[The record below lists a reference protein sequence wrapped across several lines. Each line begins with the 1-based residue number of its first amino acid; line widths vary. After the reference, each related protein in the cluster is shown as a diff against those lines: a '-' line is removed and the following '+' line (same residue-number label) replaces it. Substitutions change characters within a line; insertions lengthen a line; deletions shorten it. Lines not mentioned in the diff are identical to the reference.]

1 MDLKRESEKIRKV
14 LNRRRKNIDLTF
26 IEEDHLYFMRDENGM
41 IRSNYPSVSK
51 IIKKFYEE
59 FDAEGISFRMAKGDK
74 QRQKELLQEWADKG
88 TYATNQGSR
97 VHYIL
102 EKVLIEQ
109 YGDYKNVREPI
120 YQCDDEQIER
130 SDKMIS
136 AGKDFLDLM
145 HERNAVLLDTEIVL
159 GDPELGYVGQPDKV
173 WLVENKQGT
182 DYGILITDWKTNKP
196 ENFKKQRYT
205 KKMYPPFDNIDS
217 TALGHYYLQL
227 PFYGKLLMKMLE
239 GTEFESK
246 KLLGS
251 IVVLVKEDGSF
262 EEYKVPMEV
271 IQKILLMDMDKILK
285 K

>member
-1 MDLKRESEKIRKV
+1 MDLKIEAEKIRKI
-14 LNRRRKNIDLTF
+14 LNRRRKDIDLSF
-26 IEEDHLYFMRDENGM
+26 IEEDHIYYMRDEHGM

-59 FDAEGISFRMAKGDK
+59 FQSDAISLRMSKGDRTK
-74 QRQKELLQEWADKG
+74 QKELLQEWADKG

-102 EKVLIEQ
+102 EKELIEQ
-109 YGDYKNVREPI
+109 YGDYKKVREPI
-120 YQCDDEQIER
+120 YVCDDEQIER
-130 SDKMIS
+130 SNNMIT
-136 AGKDFLDLM
+136 AGHKFLDLM

-159 GDPELGYVGQPDKV
+159 GDPDLGYVGQPDKV

-196 ENFKKQRYT
+196 INFKKQRYT
-205 KKMYPPFDNIDS
+205 KKMYPPFNNIDS

-227 PFYGKLLMKMLE
+227 PFYGRLLNKMLE
-239 GTEFESK
+239 GTEFENK

-251 IVVLVKEDGSF
+251 IVVLVKEDGEF
-262 EEYKVPMEV
+262 EEYKVPMDV
-271 IQKILLMDMDKILK
+271 IQKIYLLDMEKVLK
-285 K
+285 

>member
-1 MDLKRESEKIRKV
+1 MNLKEEAEKIRKI
-14 LNRRRKNIDLTF
+14 LNKRRKNIDLSF
-26 IEEDHLYFMRDENGM
+26 IEEDHLYFMRDENGI

-59 FDAEGISFRMAKGDK
+59 FDAEGISLRMSKGDK
-74 QRQKELLQEWADKG
+74 QKQKELLKEWADKG

-102 EKVLIEQ
+102 EKELISQ
-109 YGDYKNVREPI
+109 YGDYKSVREPI
-120 YQCDDEQIER
+120 YECDEEQIVR
-130 SDKMIS
+130 SNNMID

-159 GDPELGYVGQPDKV
+159 GDPDLGYVGQPDKV

-227 PFYGKLLMKMLE
+227 PFYGKLLLKMLE
-239 GTEFESK
+239 GTEYASK

-251 IVVLVKEDGSF
+251 IVVLVKEDSTF

-271 IQKILLMDMDKILK
+271 IQKILLMDMSKVLK
-285 K
+285 

>member
-1 MDLKRESEKIRKV
+1 MNLKEEADKIRKV
-14 LNRRRKNIDLTF
+14 LEKRRSELDLSF
-26 IEEDHLYFMRDENGM
+26 IEEDHLYFMRGKEGI

-59 FDAEGISFRMAKGDK
+59 FDAEGISLRMSKGNK
-74 QRQKELLQEWADKG
+74 QRQKELLQEWKDKG

-102 EKVLIEQ
+102 EKVLIEE

-120 YQCDDEQIER
+120 YQCDDEQIVR
-130 SDKMIS
+130 SDNMIE
-136 AGKDFLDLM
+136 AGKDFLKLM

-173 WLVENKQGT
+173 WLVENKKGT

-239 GTEFESK
+239 GSEYENK
-246 KLLGS
+246 KLLGN
-251 IVVLVKEDGSF
+251 IVVLVKEDGTF
-262 EEYKVPMEV
+262 EEYKVPVEV
-271 IQKILLMDMDKILK
+271 TQKILLMDMDKILK
-285 K
+285 

>member
-1 MDLKRESEKIRKV
+1 MDLKIEAEKIRKI
-14 LNRRRKNIDLTF
+14 LNRRRKDIDLSF
-26 IEEDHLYFMRDENGM
+26 IEEDHIYYMRDEHGM

-59 FDAEGISFRMAKGDK
+59 FQSDAISLRMSKGDRTK
-74 QRQKELLQEWADKG
+74 QKELLQEWADKG

-102 EKVLIEQ
+102 EKDLIEQ
-109 YGDYKNVREPI
+109 YGDYKKVREPI
-120 YQCDDEQIER
+120 YVCDDEQIER
-130 SDKMIS
+130 SNNMIT
-136 AGKDFLDLM
+136 AGHKFLDLM

-159 GDPELGYVGQPDKV
+159 GDPDLGYVGQPDKV

-196 ENFKKQRYT
+196 INFKKQRYT
-205 KKMYPPFDNIDS
+205 KKMYPPFNNIDS

-227 PFYGKLLMKMLE
+227 PFYGRLLNKMLE
-239 GTEFESK
+239 GTEFENK

-251 IVVLVKEDGSF
+251 IVVLVKEDGEF
-262 EEYKVPMEV
+262 EEYKVPMDV
-271 IQKILLMDMDKILK
+271 IQKIYLLDMEKVLK
-285 K
+285 

>member
-1 MDLKRESEKIRKV
+1 MDLKLEAEKIRKI
-14 LNRRRKNIDLTF
+14 LNRRRKEIDLSF
-26 IEEDHLYFMRDENGM
+26 IEEDHIYYMRDEHGM

-59 FDAEGISFRMAKGDK
+59 FQADAISLRMSKGDK
-74 QRQKELLQEWADKG
+74 NKQKELLKEWEEKG
-88 TYATNQGSR
+88 NYATNQGSR

-102 EKVLIEQ
+102 EKDLIEQ
-109 YGDYKNVREPI
+109 YGNYKKVREPI
-120 YQCDDEQIER
+120 YVCDDEQIER
-130 SDKMIS
+130 SDNMIK
-136 AGKDFLDLM
+136 AGHDFLDLM

-159 GDPELGYVGQPDKV
+159 GDPDLGYVGQPDKV

-196 ENFKKQRYT
+196 QNFKKQRYT
-205 KKMYPPFDNIDS
+205 KKMYPPFNNIDS

-227 PFYGKLLMKMLE
+227 PFYGRLLNKMLS
-239 GTEFESK
+239 GTEYENK

-262 EEYKVPMEV
+262 EEFKVPMDV
-271 IQKILLMDMDKILK
+271 IQKIYLLDMKKVLK
-285 K
+285 

>member
-1 MDLKRESEKIRKV
+1 MNLKEEAEKIRKV
-14 LNRRRKNIDLTF
+14 LDRRRSELDLSF
-26 IEEDHLYFMRDENGM
+26 IEEDHLYFMRGKEGI

-59 FDAEGISFRMAKGDK
+59 FDAEGISLRMSKGNK
-74 QRQKELLQEWADKG
+74 QRQKELLQEWKDKG

-120 YQCDDEQIER
+120 YQCDDEQIVR
-130 SDKMIS
+130 SDNMIE
-136 AGKDFLDLM
+136 AGKDFLKLM

-239 GTEFESK
+239 GSEFGDK
-246 KLLGS
+246 KLLGN

-262 EEYKVPMEV
+262 EEYKVPVEV
-271 IQKILLMDMDKILK
+271 TQKILLMDMDKILK
-285 K
+285 

>member
-1 MDLKRESEKIRKV
+1 MDLKIEAEKIRKI
-14 LNRRRKNIDLTF
+14 LNRRRKDIDLSF
-26 IEEDHLYFMRDENGM
+26 IEEDHIYYMRDKHGM

-59 FDAEGISFRMAKGDK
+59 FQSDAISLRMSKGDRTK
-74 QRQKELLQEWADKG
+74 QKELLQEWADKG

-102 EKVLIEQ
+102 EKELIEQ
-109 YGDYKNVREPI
+109 YGDYKKVREPI
-120 YQCDDEQIER
+120 YVCDDEQIER
-130 SDKMIS
+130 SNNMIT
-136 AGKDFLDLM
+136 AGHKFLDLM

-159 GDPELGYVGQPDKV
+159 GDPDLGYVGQPDKV

-196 ENFKKQRYT
+196 INFKKQRYT
-205 KKMYPPFDNIDS
+205 KKMYPPFNNIDS

-227 PFYGKLLMKMLE
+227 PFYGRLLNKMLE
-239 GTEFESK
+239 GTEFENK

-251 IVVLVKEDGSF
+251 IVVLVKEDGEF
-262 EEYKVPMEV
+262 EEYKVPMDV
-271 IQKILLMDMDKILK
+271 IQKIYLLDMEKVLK
-285 K
+285 

>member
-1 MDLKRESEKIRKV
+1 MNLKEEAEKIRKI
-14 LNRRRKNIDLTF
+14 LNKRRKNIDLSF

-59 FDAEGISFRMAKGDK
+59 FDADGISLRMAKGDK
-74 QRQKELLQEWADKG
+74 QRQKELLKEWADKG

-102 EKVLIEQ
+102 EKELISQ
-109 YGDYKNVREPI
+109 YGDYKKVREPI
-120 YQCDDEQIER
+120 YECDDEQIQR
-130 SDKMIS
+130 SDNMIE
-136 AGKDFLDLM
+136 AGKDFLNLM

-205 KKMYPPFDNIDS
+205 KKMYAPFDNIDS

-227 PFYGKLLMKMLE
+227 PFYGKLLLKMLE
-239 GTEFESK
+239 GTEFASK

-271 IQKILLMDMDKILK
+271 IQKILLMDMSKVLK
-285 K
+285 

>member
-1 MDLKRESEKIRKV
+1 MDLKLEAEKIRKT
-14 LNRRRKNIDLTF
+14 LNRRRKNIDLSF
-26 IEEDHLYFMRDENGM
+26 IEEDHIYYMRDEHGM

-59 FDAEGISFRMAKGDK
+59 FQSDAISLRMSKGDRTK
-74 QRQKELLQEWADKG
+74 QKELLQEWADKG

-102 EKVLIEQ
+102 EKDLIEQ
-109 YGDYKNVREPI
+109 YGDYKKVREPI
-120 YQCDDEQIER
+120 YVCDEEQIER
-130 SDKMIS
+130 SNNMIN
-136 AGKDFLDLM
+136 AGHKFLDLM

-196 ENFKKQRYT
+196 INFKKQRYT
-205 KKMYPPFDNIDS
+205 KKMYPPFNNIDS

-227 PFYGKLLMKMLE
+227 PFYGRLLNKMLE
-239 GTEFESK
+239 GTEFENK

-251 IVVLVKEDGSF
+251 IVVLVKEDGEF
-262 EEYKVPMEV
+262 EEYKVPMDV
-271 IQKILLMDMDKILK
+271 IQKIYLLDMEKVIK
-285 K
+285 

>member
-1 MDLKRESEKIRKV
+1 MDLKLEAEKIRKV
-14 LNRRRKNIDLTF
+14 LNRRRKNIDLSF
-26 IEEDHLYFMRDENGM
+26 IEEDHIYYMRDEHGM

-59 FDAEGISFRMAKGDK
+59 FQADAISLRMSKGDK
-74 QRQKELLQEWADKG
+74 TKQKLLLQEWADKG

-102 EKVLIEQ
+102 EKDLIEQ
-109 YGDYKNVREPI
+109 YGDYKKVREPI
-120 YQCDDEQIER
+120 YTCDDEQIER
-130 SDKMIS
+130 SNNMID
-136 AGKDFLDLM
+136 AGHKFLDLM

-159 GDPELGYVGQPDKV
+159 GDPDLGYVGQPDKV

-196 ENFKKQRYT
+196 VNFKKQRYT
-205 KKMYPPFDNIDS
+205 KKMYPPFNNIDS

-227 PFYGKLLMKMLE
+227 PFYGRLINKMLE
-239 GTEFESK
+239 GTEFENK

-251 IVVLVKEDGSF
+251 IIVLVKEDGEF
-262 EEYKVPMEV
+262 EEYKVPMDV
-271 IQKILLMDMDKILK
+271 IQKVYLLDMEKVLK
-285 K
+285 

>member
-1 MDLKRESEKIRKV
+1 MDLKREADNIRKI
-14 LNRRRKNIDLTF
+14 LNRKREQIDLTF
-26 IEEDHLYFMRDENGM
+26 IEEDHLYFMRDENGIM
-41 IRSNYPSVSK
+41 RSNYPSVSK

-59 FDAEGISFRMAKGDK
+59 FDAEGISLRMSGGDRSK
-74 QRQKELLQEWADKG
+74 QKELLKEWEDKG

-97 VHYIL
+97 VHYLL
-102 EKVLIEQ
+102 EKELINQ
-109 YGDYKNVREPI
+109 YGDYKDVRQPI

-130 SDKMIS
+130 SNKMIG
-136 AGKDFLDLM
+136 AGKNFLDLM

-227 PFYGKLLMKMLE
+227 PFYGKLLLKMLE
-239 GTEFESK
+239 GTEYESK

-271 IQKILLMDMDKILK
+271 IQKILLMDMSKVLK
-285 K
+285 

>member
-1 MDLKRESEKIRKV
+1 MNLKIEAEKIRKI
-14 LNRRRKNIDLTF
+14 LNRRRKDIDLSF
-26 IEEDHLYFMRDENGM
+26 IEEDHIYYMRDEHGM

-59 FDAEGISFRMAKGDK
+59 FQSDAISLRMSKGDRTK
-74 QRQKELLQEWADKG
+74 QKELLQEWADKG

-102 EKVLIEQ
+102 EKELIEQ
-109 YGDYKNVREPI
+109 YGDYKKVREPI
-120 YQCDDEQIER
+120 YVCDDEQIER
-130 SDKMIS
+130 SDNMIT
-136 AGKDFLDLM
+136 AGHKFLDLM

-159 GDPELGYVGQPDKV
+159 GDPDLGYVGQPDKV

-196 ENFKKQRYT
+196 INFKKQRYT
-205 KKMYPPFDNIDS
+205 KKMYPPFNNIDS

-227 PFYGKLLMKMLE
+227 PFYGRLLNKMLE
-239 GTEFESK
+239 GTEFENK

-251 IVVLVKEDGSF
+251 IVVLVKEDGEF
-262 EEYKVPMEV
+262 EEYKVPMDV
-271 IQKILLMDMDKILK
+271 IQKIYLLDMEKVLK
-285 K
+285 

>member
-1 MDLKRESEKIRKV
+1 MDLKIEAEKIRKI
-14 LNRRRKNIDLTF
+14 LNRRRKDIDFSF
-26 IEEDHLYFMRDENGM
+26 IEEDHIYYMRDEHGM

-59 FDAEGISFRMAKGDK
+59 FQSDAISLRMSKGDRTK
-74 QRQKELLQEWADKG
+74 QKELLQEWADKG

-102 EKVLIEQ
+102 EKEVIEQ
-109 YGDYKNVREPI
+109 YGDYKKVREPI
-120 YQCDDEQIER
+120 YVCDDEQIER
-130 SDKMIS
+130 SDNMIT
-136 AGKDFLDLM
+136 AGHKFLDLM

-159 GDPELGYVGQPDKV
+159 GDPDLGYVGQPDKV

-196 ENFKKQRYT
+196 INFKKQRYT
-205 KKMYPPFDNIDS
+205 KKMYPPFNNIDS

-227 PFYGKLLMKMLE
+227 PFYGRLLNKMLE
-239 GTEFESK
+239 GTEFENK

-251 IVVLVKEDGSF
+251 IVVLVKEDGEF
-262 EEYKVPMEV
+262 EEYKVPMDV
-271 IQKILLMDMDKILK
+271 IQKIYLLDMEKVLK
-285 K
+285 

>member
-1 MDLKRESEKIRKV
+1 MDLKIEAEKIRKI
-14 LNRRRKNIDLTF
+14 LNRRRKDIDLSF
-26 IEEDHLYFMRDENGM
+26 IEEDHIYYMRDEHGM

-59 FDAEGISFRMAKGDK
+59 FQSDAISLRMSKGDRTK
-74 QRQKELLQEWADKG
+74 QKELLQEWADKG

-102 EKVLIEQ
+102 EKELIEQ
-109 YGDYKNVREPI
+109 YGDYKKVREPI
-120 YQCDDEQIER
+120 YVCDDEQIER
-130 SDKMIS
+130 SNNMIT
-136 AGKDFLDLM
+136 AGHKFLDLM

-159 GDPELGYVGQPDKV
+159 GDPDLGYVGQPDKV

-196 ENFKKQRYT
+196 INFKKQRYT
-205 KKMYPPFDNIDS
+205 KKMYPPFNNIDS

-227 PFYGKLLMKMLE
+227 PFYGRLLNKMLE
-239 GTEFESK
+239 GTEFENK

-251 IVVLVKEDGSF
+251 IVVLVKEDGEF
-262 EEYKVPMEV
+262 EEYKVPMDV
-271 IQKILLMDMDKILK
+271 IQKVYLLDMEKVLK
-285 K
+285 

>member
-1 MDLKRESEKIRKV
+1 
-14 LNRRRKNIDLTF
+14 
-26 IEEDHLYFMRDENGM
+26 MRDENGI

-59 FDAEGISFRMAKGDK
+59 FDAEGISLRMSKGDK
-74 QRQKELLQEWADKG
+74 QKQKELLKEWADKG

-102 EKVLIEQ
+102 EKELISQ
-109 YGDYKNVREPI
+109 YGDYKSVREPI
-120 YQCDDEQIER
+120 YECDEEQIVR
-130 SDKMIS
+130 SNNMID

-159 GDPELGYVGQPDKV
+159 GDPDLGYVGQPDKV

-227 PFYGKLLMKMLE
+227 PFYGKLLLKMLE
-239 GTEFESK
+239 GTEYASK

-251 IVVLVKEDGSF
+251 IVVLVKEDSTF

-271 IQKILLMDMDKILK
+271 IQKILLMDMSKVLK
-285 K
+285 

>member
-1 MDLKRESEKIRKV
+1 MNLKEEAEKIRKV
-14 LNRRRKNIDLTF
+14 LDRRRSELDLSF
-26 IEEDHLYFMRDENGM
+26 IEEDHLYFMRGKEGI

-59 FDAEGISFRMAKGDK
+59 FDAEGISLRMSKGNK
-74 QRQKELLQEWADKG
+74 QRQKELLQEWKDKG

-120 YQCDDEQIER
+120 YQCDDEQIVR
-130 SDKMIS
+130 SDNMIE
-136 AGKDFLDLM
+136 AGKDFLNLM

-173 WLVENKQGT
+173 WLVENKQGS

-239 GTEFESK
+239 GSEFGDK
-246 KLLGS
+246 KLLGN
-251 IVVLVKEDGSF
+251 IVVLVKEDGTF
-262 EEYKVPMEV
+262 EEYKVPVEV
-271 IQKILLMDMDKILK
+271 TQKILLMDMDKILK
-285 K
+285 